1 MNRAQE
7 SQNVS
12 PTRNKCHRTIE
23 TRYLFGSF
31 RARPWRVQGK
41 HLVTSTAEKFMEISD
56 HLAKGIFFVSP
67 AGDTFYEI
75 EGATRLIYYFP
86 NGSSLP
92 QLQRARLAGEKL
104 TNSREFRTRVFY
116 LAGAS
121 FTPDLPRY
129 LPHKNSQEWSPVR
142 RVRMR
147 NSHDLRRTESKLI
160 YHNYLFYQKDTARPL
175 SRLLI
180 HTQLKKKN
188 PEEDE

>member
-1 MNRAQE
+1 
-7 SQNVS
+7 
-12 PTRNKCHRTIE
+12 
-23 TRYLFGSF
+23 
-31 RARPWRVQGK
+31 
-41 HLVTSTAEKFMEISD
+41 MEISD

-104 TNSREFRTRVFY
+104 TNSREFRARVFY

-129 LPHKNSQEWSPVR
+129 LPHKNSQE
-142 RVRMR
+142 
-147 NSHDLRRTESKLI
+147 
-160 YHNYLFYQKDTARPL
+160 
-175 SRLLI
+175 
-180 HTQLKKKN
+180 
-188 PEEDE
+188 